1 MIGGVLLSYLA
12 FEDSDASASSTTVY
26 LTVIS
31 IVLLIFSP

>member
-1 MIGGVLLSYLA
+1 MIGGVLLSLLA
-12 FEDSDASASSTTVY
+12 FEDSDASGPSVTGY